1 MSRQAHDIPH
11 IIISSGSSSLIWK
24 RHAMAATPDTALSSA
39 RPSSRWLTKHTLWLM
54 LGLVAFFVFITNE
67 VFLIADYPLYHEYRV
82 QLIADRCLLFPHALF
97 GTFALLSGPLQFST
111 RLRRRYVSFHRI
123 LGRLY
128 VLCVV
133 SAAVLAIIISA
144 GRPLF
149 AGTIVQASAWIIC
162 TLAAFLTARNRQI
175 AQHRQW
181 MVRSYAVT
189 FTFITLRI
197 LSIWPVYYNL
207 SDTTDVVLIISTT
220 FGSVLL
226 ADLGLNW
233 RELAHRR
240 S

>member
-1 MSRQAHDIPH
+1 
-11 IIISSGSSSLIWK
+11 
-24 RHAMAATPDTALSSA
+24 
-39 RPSSRWLTKHTLWLM
+39 
-54 LGLVAFFVFITNE
+54 
-67 VFLIADYPLYHEYRV
+67 
-82 QLIADRCLLFPHALF
+82 
-97 GTFALLSGPLQFST
+97 
-111 RLRRRYVSFHRI
+111 
-123 LGRLY
+123 
-128 VLCVV
+128 
-133 SAAVLAIIISA
+133 
-144 GRPLF
+144 
-149 AGTIVQASAWIIC
+149 VQASAWIIC

>member
-1 MSRQAHDIPH
+1 
-11 IIISSGSSSLIWK
+11 
-24 RHAMAATPDTALSSA
+24 MAATPDTALSSA
-39 RPSSRWLTKHTLWLM
+39 PPSFRWLTKHTLWLL

-97 GTFALLSGPLQFST
+97 GTVALLSGPLQFST
-111 RLRRRYVSFHRI
+111 RLRRRYVSFHRL

>member
-1 MSRQAHDIPH
+1 
-11 IIISSGSSSLIWK
+11 
-24 RHAMAATPDTALSSA
+24 MAATPVTAVSSA
-39 RPSSRWLTKHTLWLM
+39 PPCSRWMTKYTLWLL
-54 LGLVAFFVFITNE
+54 LGLAAFFVFITNE
-67 VFLIADYPLYHEYRV
+67 VFLIADYPLYHQYRV
-82 QLIADRCLLFPHALF
+82 HLIADRYLIFPHALF
-97 GTFALLSGPLQFST
+97 GTLALLSGPVQFST
-111 RLRRRYVSFHRI
+111 RLRRRYLSFHRI

-128 VLCVV
+128 VLSVV
-133 SAAVLAIIISA
+133 SAAVLAMIISA
-144 GRPLF
+144 GHPLF
-149 AGTIVQASAWIIC
+149 AGTVVQASAWIIC